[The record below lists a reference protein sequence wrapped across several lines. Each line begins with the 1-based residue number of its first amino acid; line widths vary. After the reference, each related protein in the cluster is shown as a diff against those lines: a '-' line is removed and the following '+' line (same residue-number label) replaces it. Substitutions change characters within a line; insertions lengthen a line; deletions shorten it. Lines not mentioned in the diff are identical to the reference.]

1 MLLDMGCDLRLWN
14 AFSANRG
21 ASEKP
26 AGWIDPGTLSDI
38 SGLYLQIVLML
49 CSANKKI
56 DYLCIE
62 TTIPVS

>member
-1 MLLDMGCDLRLWN
+1 MPLDMGCDLRLWN

-21 ASEKP
+21 TSEKLS
-26 AGWIDPGTLSDI
+26 GRIVPGTLSDI

-49 CSANKKI
+49 CTAYKN

-62 TTIPVS
+62 TTISVS